1 MPHVSETYEARVH
14 TSNERRRLAQIRKSF
29 DAGVK
34 QKQDGAD
41 VPVAFFDACV
51 AYIKASMDRL
61 HAQDQRIHDFLK
73 PHVQDGDDHAEVL
86 SNLDMRLAKSRDALD
101 ALVASMAAYNAAG
114 DSGWVDFKTA
124 VDTFMEVY
132 MKILLSSHHST
143 MSLQEEVFD
152 EGVWD
157 QVAGVT
163 PESLALEKQ
172 LYAAVTDLA
181 PANAD
186 PASFIGTRPAAGSG
200 PPGQKN

>member
-1 MPHVSETYEARVH
+1 MPHVSETYEARVQ
-14 TSNERRRLAQIRKSF
+14 TSGERRRLAQIRKSF

-34 QKQDGAD
+34 QKSEGAEVS
-41 VPVAFFDACV
+41 VPFFDGCV

-73 PHVQDGDDHAEVL
+73 PHVPAGDEHSETLA
-86 SNLDMRLAKSRDALD
+86 NLDMKLAKSREALED
-101 ALVASMAAYNAAG
+101 LVAAMATYKAAG
-114 DSGWVDFKTA
+114 ESGWAEFKTA
-124 VDTFMEVY
+124 VDAFMEVY
-132 MKILLSSHHST
+132 MKVLLSGHHST
-143 MSLQEEVFD
+143 MTLQEEVFD
-152 EGVWD
+152 EDIWD

-172 LYAAVTDLA
+172 LYSAVQGLA
-181 PANAD
+181 PTGAD